1 MPPHV
6 TGTGSSTGRFTPQ
19 RHGVTL
25 QACADGSCATDT
37 GETQSELG
45 DYPFV
50 YAIGSIA
57 VRFPSLG
64 VEKEFVQATGRG
76 DTAGLTD
83 QQVLQRVLS
92 EPRNRYLT
100 RQVCWVLSIEGLDT
114 YLLQPREAADYD
126 QLLEA
131 VRANP
136 EGEDVDVVIGLR
148 GPLAPPSMCN
158 GLTVPLVA
166 FSQIYSFDRTSFVE
180 SVPVPKGK
188 AAKDYR
194 TAVRS
199 TFSGI
204 LRVADN
210 AGASDEHRAL
220 NYMATR
226 YPTVYERA
234 SVQIDRNFGLT
245 AIETAASRLS
255 GTRRLVNVMLV
266 FTHRQTQ
273 EVERYSVRVDVTEE
287 FPFLASPLTLSP
299 YIDR

>member
-1 MPPHV
+1 
-6 TGTGSSTGRFTPQ
+6 
-19 RHGVTL
+19 VTL

-37 GETQSELG
+37 GETPSELG

-100 RQVCWVLSIEGLDT
+100 RQVCWVFSIEGLDT

-158 GLTVPLVA
+158 GLTVPIVA
-166 FSQIYSFDRTSFVE
+166 FSQIYSFDRGSFIE

-188 AAKDYR
+188 DAEDYR